1 MSYAMQIQFA
11 ADWALSRIARAYSR
25 AKRAG
30 RHLRWLLFRRMP
42 LLHAGR
48 AAMVAF
54 NGVRYSC
61 VRIPEGDATESLTS
75 AAAAW

>member
-1 MSYAMQIQFA
+1 MSHAMQIQFA

-30 RHLRWLLFRRMP
+30 GHLRWLLFRRPP
-42 LLHAGR
+42 LPRAGR
-48 AAMVAF
+48 AEMVAF
-54 NGVRYSC
+54 NGARYSRI
-61 VRIPEGDATESLTS
+61 RIPEGDAAESLTS